1 MMNDTTTPK
10 NLDELRELVMAIS
23 RKQTHF
29 SMGSKTL
36 RALGRLVERPEIVA
50 VSTITELA
58 ENTGVNASTLSRL
71 AQSLGYDGFG
81 EFQKLFRNAV
91 STRGKRFYS
100 GQASQLLS
108 VSDVAAETNGNLAS
122 IGRLFQESIANV
134 EACLAELDPL
144 EIEEAVDHLAHAP
157 RVRVHAIR
165 QIHSVAAAFA
175 YGMNLIRRDVS
186 LLDTPGSGMAEGLAN
201 MEKGDVLVL
210 ASVYPYSRAVAEA
223 SEIAHR
229 RGLIVIALTDYRT
242 SPLAINADYSFF
254 IPHQSSYISNSMGA
268 YIIFCEGL
276 VNSVARLLDTH
287 ALESLNRHE
296 VLIDRL
302 RVEIN

>member
-1 MMNDTTTPK
+1 MMNESTPK
-10 NLDELRELVMAIS
+10 NLDELRELVTAIS
-23 RKQTHF
+23 RKQTQF

-58 ENTGVNASTLSRL
+58 QSAGVNASTLSRL
-71 AQSLGYDGFG
+71 AQSLGYDGFA

-108 VSDVAAETNGNLAS
+108 VSDVAAKANGDLAS
-122 IGRLFQESIANV
+122 MGRLFQESIANV
-134 EACLAELDPL
+134 EACLAGLDPL
-144 EIEEAVDHLAHAP
+144 EIKEAVNYLAHAQ
-157 RVRVHAIR
+157 RVRVHGIR
-165 QIHSVAAAFA
+165 QIHSVAAAFT
-175 YGMNLIRRDVS
+175 YGLSLVRRDVS
-186 LLDTPGSGMAEGLAN
+186 LLDIPGSGIAEGLAN
-201 MEKGDVLVL
+201 MEKGDVLVV
-210 ASVYPYSRAVAEA
+210 ASANPYSRTVAETT
-223 SEIAHR
+223 EIAHR
-229 RGLIVIALTDYRT
+229 RGLIVIAITDYRT

-276 VNSVARLLDTH
+276 VNSVARLLDTQ

>member
-108 VSDVAAETNGNLAS
+108 VSDVAAGTRGNVAAVVRCLE
-122 IGRLFQESIANV
+122 ESFRNV
-134 EACLAELDPL
+134 EGCLAVMEPL
-144 EIEEAVDHLAHAP
+144 EVGGGVVHITHAP
-157 RVRVHAIR
+157 
-165 QIHSVAAAFA
+165 
-175 YGMNLIRRDVS
+175 
-186 LLDTPGSGMAEGLAN
+186 
-201 MEKGDVLVL
+201 LV
-210 ASVYPYSRAVAEA
+210 
-223 SEIAHR
+223 
-229 RGLIVIALTDYRT
+229 
-242 SPLAINADYSFF
+242 
-254 IPHQSSYISNSMGA
+254 
-268 YIIFCEGL
+268 
-276 VNSVARLLDTH
+276 
-287 ALESLNRHE
+287 
-296 VLIDRL
+296 
-302 RVEIN
+302 

>member
-1 MMNDTTTPK
+1 MMNESTPK
-10 NLDELRELVMAIS
+10 NLDELRELVTAIS
-23 RKQTHF
+23 RKQTQF

-58 ENTGVNASTLSRL
+58 QSAGVNASTLSRL
-71 AQSLGYDGFG
+71 AQSLGYDGFA

-108 VSDVAAETNGNLAS
+108 VSDVAANANGDLAS
-122 IGRLFQESIANV
+122 MERLFQESIANV
-134 EACLAELDPL
+134 EACLAGLDPL
-144 EIEEAVDHLAHAP
+144 EIKEAVNYLAHAQ
-157 RVRVHAIR
+157 RVRVHGIR
-165 QIHSVAAAFA
+165 QIHSVAAAFT
-175 YGMNLIRRDVS
+175 YGLSLVRRDVS
-186 LLDTPGSGMAEGLAN
+186 LLDIPGSGIAEGLAN
-201 MEKGDVLVL
+201 MEKGDVLVV
-210 ASVYPYSRAVAEA
+210 ASANPYSRTVAETI
-223 SEIAHR
+223 EIAHR
-229 RGLIVIALTDYRT
+229 RGLIVIAITDYRT

-276 VNSVARLLDTH
+276 VNSVARLLDTQ